1 MRLPNALAIVL
12 PACCAYSGK
21 WFLLVCAMLLTCGA
35 PAAAQDAVDP
45 ANIAGIYTG
54 LVFNGGDLDPVRTT
68 ITFAGGR
75 LGGSYSVDD
84 ESGELQ
90 GTLSSFVF
98 EDSHTLALEWTD
110 MYGEGYV
117 RLVFSP
123 DYRRFDGHWGSYD
136 SDSTNPWYGVREE

>member
-1 MRLPNALAIVL
+1 MNHLDMESMLHQANCANARRSHLW
-12 PACCAYSGK
+12 CAL
-21 WFLLVCAMLLTCGA
+21 LLVCVA
-35 PAAAQDAVDP
+35 PAAAQDDVDP
-45 ANIAGIYTG
+45 AHIAGTWIG
-54 LVFNGGDLDPVRTT
+54 QVFNGGDLDPVRTT
-68 ITFAGGR
+68 FTFAGGR

-84 ESGELQ
+84 ESGDLQ

-136 SDSTNPWYGVREE
+136 SDSVNPWYGEKK